1 MEKTSEIDPREAA
14 KSCCSG
20 SKKALKEYA
29 QPKPTKVTANVP
41 ATTNQP

>member
-1 MEKTSEIDPREAA
+1 MLQRQQET
-14 KSCCSG
+14 
-20 SKKALKEYA
+20 LKEYA